1 MIFSTPLLAIAAQAL
16 AVLAHPGHSDLMD
29 RHQLEAF
36 GKRQNDLLKCRSS
49 LQARHEPRM
58 ARMHQKRDEILGRQ
72 DLSSSAPMSM
82 PTGTDGGPGGGDGG
96 SGATGGGTTA
106 SATATAVTSVL
117 TSFPSTTSGA
127 VPASQTTQASDGACA
142 LSPQQEEGP
151 YYVAGEALRENLIDN
166 EPGIPFYLEFS
177 LIDTNTCEP
186 LVGAAIDIWS
196 CNATGE
202 YAGFISSDSA
212 PYNTSE
218 YSGDIQHVG
227 DQNDAGSTITDG
239 KTFLRGQQLTDENGT
254 VKFTSLIPGWYSG
267 RAAHVHVRVH
277 VGGEVTANGTYIG
290 GNLTHT
296 GQTFFGEDFYSQV
309 ANVYPYSLDTN
320 ARTTNDEDRP
330 WSQQNGSYGA
340 WNLYYV
346 AEEDIT
352 QGIIGFQTL
361 AVDSTATGQDG
372 V

>member
-1 MIFSTPLLAIAAQAL
+1 MHFSPLLVAIAAQAL
-16 AVLAHPGHSDLMD
+16 VGFAHPGHSDLMD

-36 GKRQNDLLKCRSS
+36 GKRQNDLLKCRST
-49 LQARHEPRM
+49 LQARHEPRI
-58 ARMHQKRDEILGRQ
+58 ARMHNKRAEIIGRQ
-72 DLSSSAPMSM
+72 APPSSGSQSM
-82 PTGTDGGPGGGDGG
+82 PTGTGGPGGGGG
-96 SGATGGGTTA
+96 GAAGGGTTA

-127 VPASQTTQASDGACA
+127 VPASETTQASDGACA

-151 YYVAGEALRENLIDN
+151 YYVAGEALRENLIEN
-166 EPGIPFYLEFS
+166 QLGIPFYLEFS
-177 LIDTNTCEP
+177 LIDTNTCAP
-186 LVGAAIDIWS
+186 LVNAAIDIWS
-196 CNATGE
+196 CNSTGE
-202 YAGFISSDSA
+202 YAGFISTDTA

-227 DQNDAGSTITDG
+227 DKNDAGSTITDNQ
-239 KTFLRGQQLTDENGT
+239 TFLRGQQLTDADGN
-254 VKFTSLIPGWYSG
+254 VKFTTLIPGWYSG
-267 RAAHVHVRVH
+267 RTAHIHVRVH
-277 VGGEVTANGTYIG
+277 VGGEVTSNGTYVG

-309 ANVYPYSLDTN
+309 ANVYPYTLDTN

-330 WSQQNGSYGA
+330 WTQQNGTYGA

-346 AEEDIT
+346 VDEDIT

-361 AVDSTATGQDG
+361 AIDSTATGQDG